1 MKHFQHPDCQEISLH
16 RPRAGR
22 IFSTRMDPR
31 CHGDIFSVG
40 NSATQQTAQNR
51 QTTVQAG
58 TSAVVTGSGNTGVA
72 SSSGVITNGNNNKVT
87 ITTADPAIVQSALD
101 TNSLI
106 ATEALTTYD
115 HLVTGQTAGQLQAQ
129 SESQANDDALTGFL
143 NSAASQV
150 APAPAAT
157 VDNSP
162 DNEGNTGTSGLTAS
176 KILTY
181 VSIAAAVATAGYYV
195 YLVVKKKKG

>member
-1 MKHFQHPDCQEISLH
+1 MNFRQHPDCQEISLH

-22 IFSTRMDPR
+22 TWQTRMEPR
-31 CHGDIFSVG
+31 CHGDLFSVG

-58 TSAVVTGSGNTGVA
+58 TSATVTGAGNTGI
-72 SSSGVITNGNNNKVT
+72 SNNSGVAVNGNRNNVS

-106 ATEALTTYD
+106 ATEALATYD

-129 SESQANDDALTGFL
+129 AESQNADDHMF
-143 NSAASQV
+143 AASIGQGGGNSSQPAV
-150 APAPAAT
+150 A
-157 VDNSP
+157 VDNAP
-162 DNEGNTGTSGLTAS
+162 TNEGNTGTGTAT
-176 KILTY
+176 KVLLY
-181 VSIAAAVATAGYYV
+181 LSIAAAAATVIYIGWEFTRH
-195 YLVVKKKKG
+195 KKKV